1 MDNFGLNE
9 NGFKRKTYTDI
20 LDDMFIKARELFGDN
35 INLTSRSALGLLL
48 RVIAW
53 ALSII
58 WQVAETVYLSAFI
71 NDAEGVSL
79 DRRAANIGVVR
90 LGERYS
96 SGYVTLK
103 GEPYTEVPAGF
114 IVANK
119 RGITYIT
126 VDDYNFEDNTEIKVY
141 VESSKPGGDTNSI
154 KEEVTDIITP
164 ILGVESAINEQAITG
179 GRDVETDD
187 EFRLRYFA
195 SIGKVGAST
204 INAIT
209 AYVLQVEGVRGAL
222 TEENTTD
229 EVDEQGRPPHSIQVY
244 VHEGDKQEIGQAV
257 FDTKAA
263 GIETVGNTN
272 VTVKDISGKERE
284 VKFSYAEEVKIKVKI
299 IANIDEDYDKESML
313 LENKVKEFIGGVDTK
328 GVEHSGLTIG
338 EDVIVSQIVRELW
351 DVDGLIDVDVEVA
364 KIDEEYSKDNINIDF
379 TEVAFCEEVMVEYV

>member
-9 NGFKRKTYTDI
+9 NGFRRKTYTDI
-20 LDDMFIKARELFGDN
+20 LDDMFIKARELFGDD
-35 INLTSRSALGLLL
+35 INLTSRSVLGLLL

-114 IVANK
+114 IVGNK

-222 TEENTTD
+222 AEENTTD
-229 EVDEQGRPPHSIQVY
+229 EVDNQGRPPHSIQVY

-284 VKFSYAEEVKIKVKI
+284 VNFSYAEEVKIKVKI

-364 KIDEEYSKDNINIDF
+364 KIDEEYSKENVSIDF
-379 TEVAFCEEVMVEYV
+379 TEVAFCEEVIVEYV